1 MRSARDVLLAWA
13 KSGGF
18 AALHNGTATNEAI
31 VDDLLT
37 FLEKENR
44 GIAVLREAR
53 EAERHG
59 ALHPIDLQA
68 LGIQIGLAP

>member
-59 ALHPIDLQA
+59 PHPIDLQA